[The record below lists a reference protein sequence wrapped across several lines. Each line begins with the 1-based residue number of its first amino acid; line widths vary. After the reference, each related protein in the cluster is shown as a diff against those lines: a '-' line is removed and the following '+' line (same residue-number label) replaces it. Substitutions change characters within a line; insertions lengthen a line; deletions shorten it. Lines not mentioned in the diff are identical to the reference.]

1 MKKIGWYAI
10 ISGLLGLIGYGFIIA
25 FLISRSENNNAF
37 ILMNRLHDIACA
49 FQFLLL
55 VPVVSG
61 VHKLLKQ
68 TNYDSNQRILFIG
81 IIAASATA
89 LCLLLIFPK
98 LVSEIFYMIPQGIFG
113 VWLIAF
119 NWSNYKFI
127 SKGLRIFG
135 IIVGIGLVVAGSF
148 PIGFG
153 IFVSMDALRMPAA
166 PIREFPQ
173 TSVNNIL
180 HILFFIGSFTG
191 VLTLPFWTIFFGK
204 ALLGKRKTIT

>member
-1 MKKIGWYAI
+1 MKNIGWYAI
-10 ISGLLGLIGYGFIIA
+10 TSGALGLIGYGFIIA

-61 VHKLLKQ
+61 VHKLLQ
-68 TNYDSNQRILFIG
+68 SNYDSNQVMFFTG
-81 IIAASATA
+81 TIAASVTA
-89 LCLLLIFPK
+89 LCLVLIFPK

-127 SKGLRIFG
+127 SKALRIFG
-135 IIVGIGLVVAGSF
+135 IIVGIGLIIAGTF

-153 IFVSMDALRMPAA
+153 IFVSMDALRIPAA

-173 TSVNNIL
+173 TPVNNIL
-180 HILFFIGSFTG
+180 HILLFIGSFTG
-191 VLTLPFWTIFFGK
+191 VLTLPFWTISFGK
-204 ALLGKRKTIT
+204 ALLRKRKTIA